1 MASRLKSSNI
11 IEYDRTMNSSKPR
24 QNESALVCAAR
35 QGDRQ
40 ALQKLL
46 ETHWRWL
53 KGLLYSIL
61 GNPDDVD
68 EALQSICVLILDKIG
83 TLKDPESF
91 KPWLAVV
98 ARNLALTQ
106 RQKRARKPVG
116 LDELSA
122 GTETADPQQDVV
134 AEITRQEQHQQIL
147 QAIELLP
154 EKYREVFVMKYMQD
168 MTYAEIGEIMDLPLT
183 TVQIRLVRA
192 RKMIQNRLTGK
203 PTDKVPRT

>member
-1 MASRLKSSNI
+1 MASMAKASNS
-11 IEYDRTMNSSKPR
+11 IEYNRMMNSSKPKR
-24 QNESALVCAAR
+24 NESALVCGAR

-40 ALQKLL
+40 ALQRLL
-46 ETHWRWL
+46 EIHWRWL

-61 GNPDDVD
+61 GNADDVD
-68 EALQSICVLILDKIG
+68 EALQDVCALLLDKIG

-91 KPWLAVV
+91 KPWLAAV

-106 RQKRARKPVG
+106 RRKRARKPVA
-116 LDELSA
+116 LDELSTGA
-122 GTETADPQQDVV
+122 DTPDPQQNVV
-134 AEITRQEQHQQIL
+134 EEITRQETHQQVL

-168 MTYAEIGEIMDLPLT
+168 MTYAEIGEILNLLLT
-183 TVQIRLVRA
+183 TVQMRLVRA
-192 RKMIQNRLTGK
+192 RRMIQNRLTGK

>member
-1 MASRLKSSNI
+1 MSL
-11 IEYDRTMNSSKPR
+11 SKTR

-35 QGDRQ
+35 RGDRQ

-61 GNPDDVD
+61 GNADDVD
-68 EALQSICVLILDKIG
+68 EALQGVCVLLLGKIG

-91 KPWLAVV
+91 KPWLAAV

-106 RQKRARKPVG
+106 RQKRARKPLG

-122 GTETADPQQDVV
+122 VREIADPQQNLVE
-134 AEITRQEQHQQIL
+134 EITRQEQHQRIL

-168 MTYAEIGEIMDLPLT
+168 MTYAEIGEILNLPLT
-183 TVQIRLVRA
+183 TVQMRLVRA
-192 RKMIQNRLTGK
+192 RRMIQNRLTGK

>member
-1 MASRLKSSNI
+1 M
-11 IEYDRTMNSSKPR
+11 MNSSKPKP
-24 QNESALVCAAR
+24 NESALVCRAR
-35 QGDRQ
+35 QGDRE

-68 EALQSICVLILDKIG
+68 EALQSVCVQVLDKID

-91 KPWLAVV
+91 KPWLAAV

-122 GTETADPQQDVV
+122 GRETADPQQNVLENI
-134 AEITRQEQHQQIL
+134 ARQEQHQQIL

-168 MTYAEIGEIMDLPLT
+168 MSYAEIGEILNLPLT
-183 TVQIRLVRA
+183 TVQVRLVRA
-192 RKMIQNRLTGK
+192 RRMIQNRLTGK

>member
-1 MASRLKSSNI
+1 MSSSR
-11 IEYDRTMNSSKPR
+11 SKP
-24 QNESALVCAAR
+24 NESALVCAAR

-68 EALQSICVLILDKIG
+68 EALQSTCVLLLDKID

-91 KPWLAVV
+91 KPWLAAV

-106 RQKRARKPVG
+106 RQKRARKPIG

-122 GTETADPQQDVV
+122 GADTPDPQQNVV
-134 AEITRQEQHQQIL
+134 EEITRQEQHQQVL

-168 MTYAEIGEIMDLPLT
+168 MTYAEIGDILDLPLT
-183 TVQIRLVRA
+183 TVQMRLVRA
-192 RKMIQNRLTGK
+192 RRMIQNRLTGK

>member
-1 MASRLKSSNI
+1 MASGAKPSNI
-11 IEYDRTMNSSKPR
+11 KVEYEGMMSSLKPKM
-24 QNESALVCAAR
+24 NESALVCAAR
-35 QGDRQ
+35 QDDRQ

-46 ETHWRWL
+46 EIHWRWL

-61 GNPDDVD
+61 GKSDDVD
-68 EALQSICVLILDKIG
+68 EALQSVCVQVLDKID

-91 KPWLAVV
+91 KPWLAAV

-106 RQKRARKPVG
+106 RQKRARKPVA

-122 GTETADPQQDVV
+122 VREIADPQQNVV
-134 AEITRQEQHQQIL
+134 ETITRQEQHRQIL

-168 MTYAEIGEIMDLPLT
+168 MTYAEIGEILNLPLT

-192 RKMIQNRLTGK
+192 RKMIQNRLAGK
-203 PTDKVPRT
+203 PEHD

>member
-1 MASRLKSSNI
+1 MGDVDLSSNI
-11 IEYDRTMNSSKPR
+11 IEYAGTMKSSKPKL
-24 QNESALVCAAR
+24 NESALVCAAR
-35 QGDRQ
+35 KGDRQ

-53 KGLLYSIL
+53 KGLLYNIL
-61 GNPDDVD
+61 GNTDDVD
-68 EALQSICVLILDKIG
+68 DAFQSVCVLLLDKIG

-91 KPWLAVV
+91 KPWLAAV

-106 RQKRARKPVG
+106 RQKRSRKPAG
-116 LDELSA
+116 LDEFSA
-122 GTETADPQQDVV
+122 VPEIADPQQDVV
-134 AEITRQEQHQQIL
+134 EKITRQEQHQRTL
-147 QAIELLP
+147 KAIELLP

-168 MTYAEIGEIMDLPLT
+168 MTYAEIGEILILPLT

>member
-1 MASRLKSSNI
+1 MEMMSSSNP
-11 IEYDRTMNSSKPR
+11 K

-35 QGDRQ
+35 QGNRE

-46 ETHWRWL
+46 ETHSRWL

-68 EALQSICVLILDKIG
+68 EALQSTCVLLLDKIG

-91 KPWLAVV
+91 KPWLAAV

-106 RQKRARKPVG
+106 RQKRARKPVT
-116 LDELSA
+116 LDDVSTA
-122 GTETADPQQDVV
+122 RDTADPRQNVV
-134 AEITRQEQHQQIL
+134 EKITRQEQHDQVL
-147 QAIELLP
+147 QAIEMLP
-154 EKYREVFVMKYMQD
+154 DKYREVFVMKYMQD
-168 MTYAEIGEIMDLPLT
+168 MTYAEIGEILNLPIT
-183 TVQIRLVRA
+183 TVQMRLVRA
-192 RKMIQNRLTGK
+192 RRMIQNRLTGK

>member
-1 MASRLKSSNI
+1 MS
-11 IEYDRTMNSSKPR
+11 SSKPKP
-24 QNESALVCAAR
+24 NESALVCAAR

-40 ALQKLL
+40 AIQKLL

-53 KGLLYSIL
+53 KGLLYSVL
-61 GNPDDVD
+61 GNADDVD
-68 EALQSICVLILDKIG
+68 EALQSVCVLLLDKIG

-91 KPWLAVV
+91 KPWLASV

-116 LDELSA
+116 LDEFSA
-122 GTETADPQQDVV
+122 GTDTPDPQQNVLE
-134 AEITRQEQHQQIL
+134 AITRQEQHQQVL

-168 MTYAEIGEIMDLPLT
+168 MSYAEIGDILNLPLT
-183 TVQIRLVRA
+183 TVQMRLVRA
-192 RKMIQNRLTGK
+192 RRMIQNRLTGK

>member
-1 MASRLKSSNI
+1 MMRSSNP
-11 IEYDRTMNSSKPR
+11 K

-35 QGDRQ
+35 QGDRE

-46 ETHWRWL
+46 EIHWRWL
-53 KGLLYSIL
+53 KGLLYSVL

-68 EALQSICVLILDKIG
+68 EALQSVCVLLLDKIG

-91 KPWLAVV
+91 KPWLATV

-106 RQKRARKPVG
+106 RQRRSRNPAALEEISTAR
-116 LDELSA
+116 
-122 GTETADPQQDVV
+122 ETADPQKNVV
-134 AEITRQEQHQQIL
+134 EEIVRQEKHRQIL
-147 QAIELLP
+147 EAIEMLP

-168 MTYAEIGEIMDLPLT
+168 MAYAEISEILNLPVT

-192 RKMIQNRLTGK
+192 RRMIQNRLTGK
-203 PTDKVPRT
+203 PIDKVPRT

>member
-1 MASRLKSSNI
+1 MMRSSRPK
-11 IEYDRTMNSSKPR
+11 R
-24 QNESALVCAAR
+24 NESALVCAAR

-68 EALQSICVLILDKIG
+68 EALQSVCVLLLDKIG

-91 KPWLAVV
+91 KPWLAAV
-98 ARNLALTQ
+98 ARNLALTRRQ
-106 RQKRARKPVG
+106 RRSRKPLA

-122 GTETADPQQDVV
+122 IRETADPQQNVV
-134 AEITRQEQHQQIL
+134 EEITRQETHQQIL

-168 MTYAEIGEIMDLPLT
+168 MSYAEIGEILNLPLT
-183 TVQIRLVRA
+183 TVQMRLVRA
-192 RKMIQNRLTGK
+192 RRMIQNRLTGK
-203 PTDKVPRT
+203 PVDKVPRT

>member
-1 MASRLKSSNI
+1 MSL
-11 IEYDRTMNSSKPR
+11 SKPKL
-24 QNESALVCAAR
+24 NESALVCAAR

-61 GNPDDVD
+61 GNADDVD
-68 EALQSICVLILDKIG
+68 EALQGVCVLLLDKID

-106 RQKRARKPVG
+106 RQKRARKPLG

-122 GTETADPQQDVV
+122 VREIADPQQNLVE
-134 AEITRQEQHQQIL
+134 EITRQEQHQQVL

-168 MTYAEIGEIMDLPLT
+168 MTYGEIGEILNLPLT